1 MAKKND
7 LTSEEILSR
16 VDSFEAASYGINDS
30 SLTADRAEA
39 FRFYNGEKFGNEI
52 EGRSQVVSRDV
63 LDVIESALPQLLK
76 VFVSGDEVARF
87 IPRGPEDEEAA
98 EQETMAVNYYATEK
112 NDGFTI
118 FYTWFKDALLSKNG
132 YVKVWWEEENETET
146 ESYQGLT
153 EEQLALLLQD
163 ERIEVVEHT
172 AYPDPIDQQQK
183 EQAIQEL
190 MAQGQQE
197 QVQQL
202 MMQPPK
208 SCHDVK
214 IEITETKGCIKIDNV
229 APEDMLVSVDTK
241 TVSLHGANF
250 VQHRSLMTAN
260 EIEEQGWKVPESAE
274 QGNESWLQ
282 EEAIARNL
290 YNEREENKGIEQYLV
305 KDTYISLD
313 GELTRVVI
321 IGSEIVEQEEAEII
335 PFVCITPMIMPH
347 RHIGMS
353 YSDLTKDIQ
362 IIKSTLLR
370 GQLDAMYL
378 ANSPRW
384 AVSDRV
390 NLDDMLTSRPGG
402 VVRVQGEPG
411 SALFPLQSPPAPTT
425 GFSLIEYLDRA
436 KGTRTGISEQMAG
449 IDANALNKT
458 AMQAN
463 ILQNNAQ
470 ERISLVARTFA
481 NTGVKDLF
489 MLVHRMVRKYN
500 TRPEIIR
507 IAQKWVTIDPREWKE
522 RKDMSVSVGLGTG
535 NKDQQLG
542 HLMTILAAQKEAIQ
556 IGVATPQNIYHALK
570 KLTQNAGFKSPEEF
584 WTDPGDKPVQ
594 LPPDPQ
600 VALKKMELEADQ
612 QKFQAET
619 ILKQQE
625 AEKQLQQ
632 EQLRSAND
640 VAIEKEK
647 IASQMELERWKAQ
660 LDAETT
666 LRKAQLDLEAKIAIE
681 QIKAQNQPAAPSVN
695 LNHNDG
701 ESMTNAVAQI
711 MQDMKSSHENGFQ
724 TLASLIAS
732 PRVLVRDKNGK
743 ASHSQLTG

>member
-7 LTSEEILSR
+7 LTDDAILAK
-16 VDSFEAASYGINDS
+16 VDAFESSSYGVNDS
-30 SLTADRAEA
+30 SLTNDRAEA

-76 VFVSGDEVARF
+76 VFVSGDETVRF
-87 IPRGPEDEEAA
+87 IPRSQEDEDAA
-98 EQETMAVNYYATEK
+98 EQETMAVNYYTMEK
-112 NDGFTI
+112 NDGFCI
-118 FYTWFKDALLSKNG
+118 FYQWFKDSLLSKNG
-132 YVKVWWEEENETET
+132 YVKVWWEEEDETEA

-153 EEQLALLLQD
+153 DEQLALLLQD
-163 ERIEVVEHT
+163 ERIEVVEHSS
-172 AYPDPIDQQQK
+172 YPDPIDQQMK
-183 EQAIQEL
+183 EQAIEQL

-197 QVQQL
+197 QIQQL

-241 TVSLHGANF
+241 TVSLRDANF
-250 VQHRSLMTAN
+250 VQHRVLMSAS
-260 EIEEQGWKVPESAE
+260 EIEEQGWEVPESAE
-274 QGNESWLQ
+274 QGNESWLM
-282 EEAIARNL
+282 EEAISRNL
-290 YNEREENKGIEQYLV
+290 YNEREENKGIDQYLV
-305 KDTYISLD
+305 KDTYIRLD

-321 IGSEIVEQEEAEII
+321 IGNEIVEQEEAEII
-335 PFVCITPMIMPH
+335 PFACITPMIMPH

-353 YSDLTKDIQ
+353 YADLTKDIQ

-402 VVRVQGEPG
+402 VVRVQGEPA
-411 SALFPLQSPPAPTT
+411 SALFPLQSPPAPAT

-481 NTGVKDLF
+481 NTGVKELF
-489 MLVHRMVRKYN
+489 LLVHRLVRKYN
-500 TRPEIIR
+500 TRPDIIR
-507 IAQKWVTIDPREWKE
+507 IANKWVTVDPREWKE

-535 NKDQQLG
+535 NKDQQLA
-542 HLMTILAAQKEAIQ
+542 HLMTILQAQKEAIQ
-556 IGVATPQNIYHALK
+556 IGVATPQNIYNALR
-570 KLTQNAGFKSPEEF
+570 KLTQNAGFKEPEEF
-584 WTDPGDKPVQ
+584 WTDPGDKPIQ
-594 LPPDPQ
+594 PPPDPK

-612 QKFQAET
+612 HKFQAEAQV
-619 ILKQQE
+619 KQQE
-625 AEKQLQQ
+625 ADKAAQMDVMKFQAEAAIDKQKAEMVWQQ
-632 EQLRSAND
+632 EQLRSQND

-647 IASQMELERWKAQ
+647 IAAQMELERYKAELNARTQLQIAQ
-660 LDAETT
+660 LNAEMQ
-666 LRKAQLDLEAKIAIE
+666 AQQMERQYQMD
-681 QIKAQNQPAAPSVN
+681 Q
-695 LNHNDG
+695 H
-701 ESMTNAVAQI
+701 
-711 MQDMKSSHENGFQ
+711 
-724 TLASLIAS
+724 
-732 PRVLVRDKNGK
+732 K
-743 ASHSQLTG
+743 ASMDMRKHEELVAAANRPKTVTRDQSGRVSGVQ